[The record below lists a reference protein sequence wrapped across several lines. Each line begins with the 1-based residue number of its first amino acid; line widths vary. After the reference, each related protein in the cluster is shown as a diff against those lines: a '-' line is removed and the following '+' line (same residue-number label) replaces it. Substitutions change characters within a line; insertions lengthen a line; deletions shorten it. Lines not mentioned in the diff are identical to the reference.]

1 MTEARL
7 RWAIG
12 VLALIGAAVAAY
24 LTYARYAD
32 ASLFCLSGSSGCET
46 VQRSRYAELAGV
58 PVAVLGL
65 CAYLAILVTALL
77 PGRGAAAAGAVIAL
91 AGVLFSGWLLYAQV
105 ALIDALCQ
113 WCVASDVVISLTAAA
128 ALVRLRIST

>member
-1 MTEARL
+1 MTGARL

-12 VLALIGAAVAAY
+12 VLALIGTAIAAY

-32 ASLFCLSGSSGCET
+32 ESLFCLAGSSACET
-46 VQRSRYAELAGV
+46 VQRSRYAELAGA

-65 CAYLAILVTALL
+65 GAYLAILVTALL
-77 PGRGAAAAGAVIAL
+77 PGRSAAAAGAVIAL

-113 WCVASDVVISLTAAA
+113 WCLASDVVVSLTAAA